1 MSFSLCG
8 LAFGAYL
15 LWLIFCDVVYEV
27 FSITQLQ
34 AMREVGEQPIQGRS
48 GVSIKT
54 DCQASKETLLLLL
67 YWFCLTPSFGAD
79 IAQIA

>member
-1 MSFSLCG
+1 M
-8 LAFGAYL
+8 AYL

-34 AMREVGEQPIQGRS
+34 AMREVGEQPLQVRS